1 VVVLVD
7 PVADFELVHE
17 FILTGGGCLL
27 LVVVVVAVDTG
38 KIQLALLGL
47 WLGLRSMAS
56 LESGSSYW
64 HVWKTLFMAILI

>member
-1 VVVLVD
+1 MVD
-7 PVADFELVHE
+7 PAADFELVHE

-27 LVVVVVAVDTG
+27 LVVVAVDTG
-38 KIQLALLGL
+38 KTPLALLGL
-47 WLGLRSMAS
+47 WLGLRSMVS